1 MKFNL
6 IKTLPILLLVAFIF
20 PGIAC
25 AKVISKEIKYND
37 GSVKLHGFIAF
48 DDTKKGKRPGVIVVH
63 EWWGHNKHARRSAIR
78 LAKLGYTALAVDMY
92 GNGKTADHPKKAG
105 EMSGVFDKDPALMKS
120 RFYAALQLL
129 KKQSNVDKDKIG
141 AIGYCFGGRVVLE
154 MAKAGVDLKVV
165 ASFHGSMPKPGKD
178 SKKTTLK
185 SAILVYHG
193 EKDKFVKFTDIE
205 AFKNSISTHIFQLK
219 IYKTATHS
227 FTNPDADKYAKKFK
241 IPVAYDKVADNES
254 WKHMTSQFKRL
265 LK

>member
-1 MKFNL
+1 MKFTSFR
-6 IKTLPILLLVAFIF
+6 TLPMLLALSFICSS
-20 PGIAC
+20 IAY
-25 AKVISKEIKYND
+25 AKVITKKIKYND

-48 DDTKKGKRPGVIVVH
+48 DDAKKGIRPGIIVVH
-63 EWWGHNKHARRSAIR
+63 EWWGHNEHARRSAVR

-92 GNGKTADHPKKAG
+92 GNGKTANHPKKAG
-105 EMSGVFDKDPALMKS
+105 EMSGVFDKNPALMKS
-120 RFYAALQLL
+120 RFNAALQLL

-165 ASFHGSMPKPGKD
+165 ASFHGSMPKPKKG
-178 SKKTTLK
+178 SKKPTLK
-185 SAILVYHG
+185 SAILIYHG
-193 EKDKFVKFTDIE
+193 EKDEFVKFADIE
-205 AFKNSISTHIFQLK
+205 AFKNSILTHVFQLK

-241 IPVAYDKVADNES
+241 IPVGYDKVADSES